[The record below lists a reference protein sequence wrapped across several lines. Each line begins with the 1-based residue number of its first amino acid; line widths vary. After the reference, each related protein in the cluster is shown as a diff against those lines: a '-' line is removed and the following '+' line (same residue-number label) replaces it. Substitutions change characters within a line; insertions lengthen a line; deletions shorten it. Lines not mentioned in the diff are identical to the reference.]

1 MQTNLPVGVDEFS
14 HEALLY
20 SNTDEYLAGTVPF
33 IQEGLASGEAVM
45 VVELPDKIEL
55 LRSHLG
61 AAAQGVHFA
70 DMLTLGANPALIIP
84 AWRDFIDQN
93 KLKGRRMRGIGEP
106 IYPARRPAELLE
118 CQRHE
123 ELLNLAFDGGHP
135 WRLLCPYDTSA
146 LSESVVNEG
155 IRSHPHVHDGSGT
168 HQKTNHGRPL
178 SAPFDSPLPDPPR
191 DHQSLVLDYQY
202 QHLDRL
208 RSLVAEQGRNAGLP
222 DSRIAGLVMAANEV
236 ATNSLLHGGGVSFV
250 CTWQA
255 EGALVC
261 EVTDG
266 GHFDKPLIDRER
278 PAGDPHAS
286 RGLWLSNHLC
296 DLVQIHSN
304 SRGTTVRLHM
314 WLEPTPTN

>member
-1 MQTNLPVGVDEFS
+1 VENDLPLRVEAFS

-20 SNTDEYLAGTVPF
+20 SNAEEYLAGTIPF
-33 IQEGLASGEAVM
+33 IHDGLASGEAVL

-55 LRSHLG
+55 LRGRLG
-61 AAAQGVHFA
+61 ADAQSVEFA
-70 DMLTLGANPALIIP
+70 GMLELGANPALIIP
-84 AWRDFIDQN
+84 AWREFVDRN
-93 KLKGRRMRGIGEP
+93 SRKGRGMRGIGEP

-123 ELLNLAFDGGHP
+123 ELLNVAFDGGHP

-155 IRSHPHVHDGSGT
+155 IRSHSYVDDRSGMRRKAG
-168 HQKTNHGRPL
+168 QGR
-178 SAPFDSPLPDPPR
+178 SGPFDAPLPDAPP
-191 DHQSLVLDYQY
+191 DHQSLVVDYQHH
-202 QHLDRL
+202 QLDQL

-222 DSRIAGLVMAANEV
+222 APRISDLAIAANEV
-236 ATNSLLHGGGVSFV
+236 TTNSLIHGGGVAFV
-250 CTWQA
+250 RTWKA
-255 EGALVC
+255 EGAFVC
-261 EVTDG
+261 EVTDSG
-266 GHFDKPLIDRER
+266 RFEKPLVDRER
-278 PAGDPHAS
+278 PGGDPHAS

-314 WLEPTPTN
+314 WLEPTPTH